1 MADSLTAELV
11 LLLKRVSTHLTVKIS
26 NLLMLLSNHK
36 NAGSIGALAGF
47 AIAIVFTWKFLRS
60 PGGQQRRQPKRRGA
74 ASSSSD
80 GTQLT
85 PSEVASPYPLSPVND
100 SKGQDVVEELPAP
113 VKLTLGQIV
122 RKKLNG
128 GRKMTCQ
135 LLGVI
140 FEEKSPEE
148 LQEHATVRPL
158 AAEVLMEISK
168 SCDLYLMERIIDD
181 KSGEIALSALEAAG
195 LFTSGG
201 LIKDKVLFCSTENG
215 RSSFVRQLEPDWH
228 VDTNI
233 EIISQLA
240 RFIRYQ
246 LHISPAGPPHIASN
260 VFGSTSL
267 EHYFSLLD
275 QC

>member
-36 NAGSIGALAGF
+36 SMDNFQNAGSIGALAGF

-113 VKLTLGQIV
+113 V
-122 RKKLNG
+122 
-128 GRKMTCQ
+128 KMTCQ

-246 LHISPAGPPHIASN
+246 LHISPVGPPHIASN